1 MRTTFLLTAMLLS
14 SLPLAAQSDWTS
26 FVSEER
32 AEVDD
37 AVRTLEAWLS
47 SSEARARERYLAI
60 QDLYVAAR
68 GERSPLDDYADAL
81 EEAGVGGRVVPDE
94 VVGARERISAALA
107 AEVPV
112 PGTRTFIRAREWLTA
127 LADGDGFPT
136 ERFLSLVDDA
146 GRQLDSLSAG
156 ESELFAGSLSAN
168 AAALPDG
175 VSAVDRAGEALLV
188 WSLRVLAAD
197 DRQRVRLIE
206 TLVEAL
212 SRLDDEVDRSL
223 LAEFEEL
230 ADERAELVALE
241 RAISIGPRAYALAS
255 ALTFVDPERGDASLP
270 SLQELVSA
278 LESVGAARLQNAVV
292 VYDTDPHA
300 AFLVDTVDSLLGTAS
315 RLQRYRFAESAGVPL
330 AQLGRLRV
338 ALHRV
343 RVGANTPVSVPELP
357 TSANGRAAFEDF
369 LEEGAEYVA
378 TAQPWADGERSR
390 SGDAYRWAM
399 LPILSHPY
407 AQYMVST
414 VPELGATREMV
425 DGFATSVY
433 EEAARRSGVSP
444 DVLAP
449 IVVGDA
455 VAPFARVY
463 RTAAGGAADAFYE
476 AFAAVAQGVEQLSR
490 DFAVPYAA
498 GLSVAGYWSHTHGLH
513 VAVVDEA
520 DVPAR
525 MRARVDDWFALAR
538 VADTVEEE
546 IALTARGLIAVR
558 RVVRDEL
565 DPVLDAGRVPAAA
578 VLDPRLP
585 AAIALF
591 DEAATFTRNPLG
603 VRDALGAVFGVEPGS
618 AHADALTDAVAQALD
633 AVVRRLIEVE
643 IPDRRLLER
652 GASREGD
659 R

>member
-1 MRTTFLLTAMLLS
+1 MLLS

-26 FVSEER
+26 FVSEDR
-32 AEVDD
+32 AEVDE

-47 SSEARARERYLAI
+47 SNEASGSERYLAI
-60 QDLYVAAR
+60 QDAYVTAR
-68 GERSPLDDYADAL
+68 RERSPLDDYADAL
-81 EEAGVGGRVVPDE
+81 EEAGVGGPVVPDE
-94 VVGARERISAALA
+94 VVGARERITAALA
-107 AEVPV
+107 AEAPV
-112 PGTRTFIRAREWLTA
+112 PGTRSFIRAREWLTA

-136 ERFLSLVDDA
+136 ESFLSLVDSA

-168 AAALPDG
+168 PVALPDG
-175 VSAVDRAGEALLV
+175 VSPDDRAGEALLV
-188 WSLRVLAAD
+188 WSLRVLAGD
-197 DRQRVRLIE
+197 DPQRVLLIE
-206 TLVEAL
+206 TFVEAV
-212 SRLDDEVDRSL
+212 SRFDDEFDRAL
-223 LAEFEEL
+223 LAEFEDL
-230 ADERAELVALE
+230 ALERAELVALE

-255 ALTFVDPERGDASLP
+255 ALTFIDPERGDGSLP
-270 SLQELVSA
+270 SLQALVSA

-300 AFLVDTVDSLLGTAS
+300 AFLVDTVDSLLGTAT
-315 RLQRYRFAESAGVPL
+315 RLQRYRFAESAGLPL

-343 RVGANTPVSVPELP
+343 RVRANTPVSAPELP
-357 TSANGRAAFEDF
+357 TSGSGRAAFDDF
-369 LEEGAEYVA
+369 LEEGAEYVT

-414 VPELGATREMV
+414 VPELVDTLEMV

-433 EEAARRSGVSP
+433 EEAARRSGVSA
-444 DVLAP
+444 DVLVP
-449 IVVGDA
+449 VVVGDA

-463 RTAAGGAADAFYE
+463 RTSDGGAADEFYE
-476 AFAAVAQGVEQLSR
+476 AFAAAAQGVEQLSR

-498 GLSVAGYWSHTHGLH
+498 GLSVAGYWGHTHGLH

-520 DVPAR
+520 VVEEADLPLR
-525 MRARVDDWFALAR
+525 LRARVDDWFALAR

-546 IALTARGLIAVR
+546 IALTARGLIALR

-585 AAIALF
+585 AAIALL

-603 VRDALGAVFGVEPGS
+603 VRDALAAIFGVRAGS

-633 AVVRRLIEVE
+633 AVVGRLVEVE

-652 GASREGD
+652 RASTEGD